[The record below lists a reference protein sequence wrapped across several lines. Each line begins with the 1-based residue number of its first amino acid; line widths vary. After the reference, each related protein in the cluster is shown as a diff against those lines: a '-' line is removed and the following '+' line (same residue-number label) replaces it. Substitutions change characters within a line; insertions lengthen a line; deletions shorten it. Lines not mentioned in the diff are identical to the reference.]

1 MKYSDELLGSA
12 GVEDTTYKIDKYFRR
27 IETIEMSLSERGRKC
42 AHQYQ
47 DGTNYFILF
56 VELSS
61 EDRTALETELL
72 ELKRVLHHAQETVR
86 QISLMLTTLTLISDL
101 HLSVD

>member
-27 IETIEMSLSERGRKC
+27 IETIEMSLSERGRMC

-47 DGTNYFILF
+47 HGTNYFILF

-61 EDRTALETELL
+61 EETELL
-72 ELKRVLHHAQETVR
+72 ELKRVLHYAQETVR

>member
-27 IETIEMSLSERGRKC
+27 IETIEMSLSERGRMC

-47 DGTNYFILF
+47 HGTNYFILF

-61 EDRTALETELL
+61 EDLGSRIAG
-72 ELKRVLHHAQETVR
+72 AQESFTPRPGNCQADKLDVDHFN
-86 QISLMLTTLTLISDL
+86 S
-101 HLSVD
+101 HL